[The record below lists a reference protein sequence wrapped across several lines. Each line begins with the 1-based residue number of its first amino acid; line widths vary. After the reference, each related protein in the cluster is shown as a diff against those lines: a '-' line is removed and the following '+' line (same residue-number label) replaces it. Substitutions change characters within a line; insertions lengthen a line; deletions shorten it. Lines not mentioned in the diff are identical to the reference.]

1 MGAAMRQ
8 SEFDKLS
15 VALDS
20 TEFALRLLQKKAVE
34 LRRKRDSAKT
44 QEELESLD
52 SDAAVLLQRLRKIGE
67 AIHSGN
73 PAPHLRLLLDVDL

>member
-1 MGAAMRQ
+1 MRE

-34 LRRKRDSAKT
+34 LVRKRDLAKT
-44 QEELESLD
+44 QEELLALD
-52 SDAAVLLQRLRKIGE
+52 ADAAEFLQRLRKIAE
-67 AIHSGN
+67 AIHTDSL
-73 PAPHLRLLLDVDL
+73 APHLRLLPDVDLL

>member
-44 QEELESLD
+44 QEELVSLD
-52 SDAAVLLQRLRKIGE
+52 FDAAELLQRLRKIGE
-67 AIHSGN
+67 AIHAGN
-73 PAPHLRLLLDVDL
+73 PAPHLRLLPDVEL